1 MRCAMAYERKTRD
14 EYVLLT
20 NYGYGWDEEVT
31 EDTMR
36 EIKQRAREYLLNT
49 TAQIKIIKR
58 RVPKEKTL

>member
-1 MRCAMAYERKTRD
+1 MAYERKTRD

-58 RVPKEKTL
+58 RVPKEKT